1 MRRQIRCKPNEGRTR
16 MISHGEDRTAQRQR
30 GSMTKRRHVGRKE
43 TANRRTEYP
52 AGKPTDRQ
60 TDPAERRSGVGRATV
75 GRRLVAEARHIGR
88 PRATKNNRHRLRRT
102 YTKRKTTAGRRS
114 ANAGL
119 SPIGDRR
126 HTSDSSRRQR
136 TRFEETLNANRRH
149 VLPPHERRRP
159 MKAKSERQETYLPA
173 AVRNFF
179 KTDHTS
185 YFLILKNGVVK
196 RRFFVIKNNFRP
208 AKAPTH
214 VGLFRIFS
222 PFIFR

>member
-1 MRRQIRCKPNEGRTR
+1 MRQQDALQARTKARAR
-16 MISHGEDRTAQRQR
+16 MILQGEDRTAQRQR

-43 TANRRTEYP
+43 TANRRI
-52 AGKPTDRQ
+52 GKRIRPNDGRA
-60 TDPAERRSGVGRATV
+60 PVGRRSGVGWLRKRDTSDAPERQKTI
-75 GRRLVAEARHIGR
+75 GIGCGDLTQSAKRRQVDDR
-88 PRATKNNRHRLRRT
+88 PMPVCP
-102 YTKRKTTAGRRS
+102 RS
-114 ANAGL
+114 GTN
-119 SPIGDRR
+119 R

-159 MKAKSERQETYLPA
+159 RKAKSERQETYLPA